1 MIKLNSTKI
10 LFLNMLKGDIK
21 RYIYQRS
28 EVHTNTAPSFNSDNL
43 FSGQKI
49 KKSEMIYEKSS
60 HYTNIGI
67 VKPKGLI
74 NVFEL
79 RDGGYVFLNEV
90 KMWCRLP
97 KDRENRKYDYE
108 EQT

>member
-1 MIKLNSTKI
+1 MISIWHRCKPPRDEYVLAVT
-10 LFLNMLKGDIK
+10 
-21 RYIYQRS
+21 
-28 EVHTNTAPSFNSDNL
+28 P
-43 FSGQKI
+43 
-49 KKSEMIYEKSS
+49 KSH

-67 VKPKGLI
+67 VKPQGLI

-97 KDRENRKYDYE
+97 KDKENRKSEYKVESDC
-108 EQT
+108 T

>member
-1 MIKLNSTKI
+1 MISIWHRCNPPRDEYVLAVTPK
-10 LFLNMLKGDIK
+10 
-21 RYIYQRS
+21 
-28 EVHTNTAPSFNSDNL
+28 A
-43 FSGQKI
+43 
-49 KKSEMIYEKSS
+49 S

-90 KMWCRLP
+90 KMWCRSP
-97 KDRENRKYDYE
+97 QATDNKKTNYE
-108 EQT
+108 EQTQNIGFIWRIEL